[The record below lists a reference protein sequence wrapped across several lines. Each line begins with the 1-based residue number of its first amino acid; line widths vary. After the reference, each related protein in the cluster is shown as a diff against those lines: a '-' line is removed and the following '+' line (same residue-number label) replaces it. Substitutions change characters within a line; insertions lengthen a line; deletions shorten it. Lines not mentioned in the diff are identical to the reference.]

1 VSEHIDRPTGPTA
14 PGSRPVS
21 RPPFKLDSPRIHGP
35 GEAQTEGQTR
45 WATDTLI
52 SIRDI
57 RELFGLGRTAVYEL
71 THRSGFP
78 EPIKLS
84 ARCYRWWASEVIAF
98 AADVRLRTA
107 PSSRSRDVERGAHR
121 PAPPNDPAPLRI
133 TGTVR
138 IARSRKAT

>member
-1 VSEHIDRPTGPTA
+1 MS
-14 PGSRPVS
+14 
-21 RPPFKLDSPRIHGP
+21 PPSKGDSPRTHGP
-35 GEAQTEGQTR
+35 GEPQAKVQTP

-71 THRSGFP
+71 THRPGFP

-98 AADVRLRTA
+98 AADMRLRTA
-107 PSSRSRDVERGAHR
+107 PSNRNRDAGRIAHR
-121 PAPPNDPAPLRI
+121 PASPDAPAPLRI

-138 IARSRKAT
+138 IARSRNAT

>member
-1 VSEHIDRPTGPTA
+1 VSEPIDRPTGPTA
-14 PGSRPVS
+14 PRSGPVS
-21 RPPFKLDSPRIHGP
+21 RPPFKLDSPRTHGP
-35 GEAQTEGQTR
+35 GEALTEAKAR

-57 RELFGLGRTAVYEL
+57 RELFGLGRTAAYEL
-71 THRSGFP
+71 THRAGFP

-84 ARCYRWWASEVIAF
+84 ARCYRWWASEVTAF

-107 PSSRSRDVERGAHR
+107 PPRRSRDVERAAHR
-121 PAPPNDPAPLRI
+121 PASPNDPAPLRI
-133 TGTVR
+133 TGTIR